1 MVDVFDV
8 DMIMS
13 SITASFMYDDREE
26 LIRILGVWYDDR
38 EELIRILGVW
48 PIVLSETQN
57 MFILCFDEG

>member
-26 LIRILGVWYDDR
+26 LIRILGVW
-38 EELIRILGVW
+38 